1 MQERSGNL
9 CGMYRARVVDAE
21 LSSRLAFVG
30 AVLIEGPRA
39 CGKTATARQAATSEV
54 LLDTDDDA
62 RAAAALDPRLV
73 LNGHVPRLI
82 DEWQVEPR
90 IWNHVRRAVDD
101 RGLPGQFI
109 LTGSS
114 VPADDA
120 TRHTG
125 AGRIGRLRMRPMA
138 LAESDDSAA
147 TISLEALL
155 SGAPASAV
163 DPGLDLRRVAELACR
178 GGWPRL
184 VDSGPA
190 EAGALLR
197 DYLDDIC
204 RTDAPRVDGVDRD
217 PIRLRRLIS
226 ALARNTA
233 TPATLKTLG
242 EDAGGGEGPLDEKT
256 VRSYLGVLERLMVIE
271 NQPVWAPHLRSR
283 ARLRATPNRHF
294 VDPSLAAAAL
304 AAEPE
309 ALLRDLNWFGLL
321 FESLVVRDLRVYG
334 QPRDAEVYIYSDNT
348 LEVDA
353 IVVERGTGRWAAFEI
368 KLGGPDL
375 IEKAARSLLR
385 FRERVDTAKVGDPA
399 CLGVI
404 VATGYGVRRKDGI
417 DVIPI
422 GALGP

>member
-1 MQERSGNL
+1 
-9 CGMYRARVVDAE
+9 MYRPRIADVE
-21 LSSRLAFVG
+21 LSRRLTSIG

-39 CGKTATARQAATSEV
+39 CGKTATARLAAASEV
-54 LLDTDDDA
+54 LLDVDDEA
-62 RAAAALDPRLV
+62 RRAAALDPQLV
-73 LNGHVPRLI
+73 LAGDAPRLI
-82 DEWQVEPR
+82 DEWQIEPR
-90 IWNHVRRAVDD
+90 LWNHVRRAVDD

-114 VPADDA
+114 VPADDI

-138 LAESDDSAA
+138 LAESDDSTAE
-147 TISLEALL
+147 ISLTALL
-155 SGAPASAV
+155 DGSPARAG
-163 DPGLDLRRVAELACR
+163 DPGLDLRQVARLACR
-178 GGWPRL
+178 GGWPAL
-184 VDSGPA
+184 VAADPS
-190 EAGALLR
+190 EAGTALR
-197 DYLDDIC
+197 DYLDDVC
-204 RTDAPRVDGVDRD
+204 RVDASRVDGVERD

-226 ALARNTA
+226 ALARGVA
-233 TPATLKTLG
+233 TPVTLKTLRV
-242 EDAGGGEGPLDEKT
+242 DAGGGDGALDEKT
-256 VRSYLGVLERLMVIE
+256 VRSYLGVLERLMVVE

-283 ARLRATPNRHF
+283 SRLRATPSRHL

-304 AAEPE
+304 AAGPE

-334 QPRDAEVYIYSDNT
+334 QPRDAEVYVYGDNT

-353 IVVERGTGRWAAFEI
+353 IVVERGTGRWGAFEI
-368 KLGGPDL
+368 KLGGRDL
-375 IEKAARSLLR
+375 IEQAAGSLLR
-385 FRERVDTAKVGDPA
+385 FRARVDPAKVGDPA

-404 VATGYGVRRKDGI
+404 VATGYGVRRPDGV